1 MAKNDKDDSV
11 IEQKNN
17 EIKEAKQE
25 EQPKESSISRYVA
38 FVLLDNGDINI
49 QLNGFDIE
57 EAMSI
62 VEKGRIK
69 FQNEYELYLRR
80 TVK

>member
-1 MAKNDKDDSV
+1 M
-11 IEQKNN
+11 EN
-17 EIKEAKQE
+17 EEIKQE